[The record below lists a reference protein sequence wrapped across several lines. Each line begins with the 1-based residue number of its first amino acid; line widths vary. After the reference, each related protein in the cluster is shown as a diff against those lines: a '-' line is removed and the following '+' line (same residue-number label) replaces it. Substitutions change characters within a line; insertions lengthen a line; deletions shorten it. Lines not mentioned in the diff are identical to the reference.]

1 MNAPKAELRN
11 TPEGVRRFIAEL
23 RESSFSGDITSG
35 IGART
40 VFSTDNSIYEVR
52 PDAVIFPKTIEDIA
66 TAVRLTS
73 SGGPQIA
80 LTARGGGTGTNG
92 QSLNRGVIIDVSRHM
107 NRIIAVDPEAMT
119 AEVEPGVV
127 LDELNAYLK
136 GYGLFFP
143 PDVSSGSRAT
153 IGGMV
158 ATDASGKGSRIYGK
172 TSDYIERLNVVLA
185 DGSITEMSA
194 MDPPTASARCAEPG
208 LAGRALG
215 TVMEVTQRQRG
226 LIESVFPPMN
236 RGLTGYNLKG
246 VIRPD
251 GGVSLIPLL
260 AGSEGTLAITGRIT
274 LRLIRRP
281 ACRAL
286 VVVRYT
292 RFQAALEHVQRL
304 VEAEPTAVE
313 ILDDKIIDLAR
324 GDVVWASVEAAL
336 GDGGD
341 AASLNFVEF
350 VGMDQADVREGLKR
364 LEALLEADAN
374 QSVIDWTLIEDD
386 AVISHLWKLRAKAVG
401 LLGRLNGRRQG
412 VAFVEDC
419 AVPPESL
426 PAFVAEFRAILDRHG
441 LAYGMFGHADV
452 GCLHVRP
459 ALDMTDPLDAALI
472 RSISDEVASLT
483 RKYGGLLWGEHG
495 RGFRG
500 EFSPLFFG
508 PELYAE
514 LRRIKAAFDPHGIL
528 NPGKLADPQ
537 GVDRIDRIPFRGTLD
552 RRIDREQAASFE
564 RAMACNGNGL
574 CFNWDTA
581 DPMCPSYKITRDR
594 AQSPKGRA
602 ALLREWARCESASE
616 DAAEIERALDDSLA
630 TCLSCKACA
639 NQCPVQ
645 VDIPAMKARYLEQRH
660 RTLPRPSRDRILALM
675 ETLLP
680 LGRALPGLANT
691 LMNLSVAKKL
701 AELSGLVDLPAFSS
715 RATRGALKT
724 CRRYSPDAVA
734 ALTAEE
740 QSRAVI
746 LMEDGF
752 TSSFDVEAAAAVC
765 ELLKALGYQPLLA
778 EAIPNGKALHVR
790 GMLQG
795 FERAAERMRRRHA
808 EMASTG
814 LPIIGVEAVTNLMF
828 AHEYRTDDFHVPALL
843 SVEQFLAAEIR
854 EGRLVIQPVASA
866 PPYALFLHCTE
877 KTARPTAEA
886 DWAIVFKAFELEV
899 KIIPTGC
906 CGMAGLFGHEREHQ
920 DMSARLFDMSWR
932 KPVEGV
938 EPSRRLATG
947 FSCRCQTHRFTG
959 ERPRH
964 PAEALL
970 ERTERHPFQKRGK
983 HDDTIA

>member
-1 MNAPKAELRN
+1 MNAPATELRN
-11 TPEGVRRFIAEL
+11 GEPEGVRRFIGEL
-23 RESSFSGDITSG
+23 QRSGFNGDIASDV
-35 IGART
+35 GART

-52 PDAVIFPKTIEDIA
+52 PDAVIFPRTIEDIA
-66 TAVRLTS
+66 VAVKLAA
-73 SGGPQIA
+73 SGEPRIA

-92 QSLNRGVIIDVSRHM
+92 QSLNRGVIVDVSRHM
-107 NRIIAVDPEAMT
+107 NRIIAVDREAMT

-127 LDELNAYLK
+127 LDELNAHLRD
-136 GYGLFFP
+136 YGLFFP

-172 TSDYIERLNVVLA
+172 TSDYIERLDVVLA
-185 DGSITEMSA
+185 DGSIAGVSA
-194 MDPPTASARCAEPG
+194 MDAPTVATRRAEPG
-208 LAGRALG
+208 LGGQALG
-215 TVMEVTQRQRG
+215 TVVEVVERKRD
-226 LIESVFPPMN
+226 LIDSVFPPMN

-246 VIRPD
+246 VTRPD
-251 GGVSLIPLL
+251 GAISLIPLL
-260 AGSEGTLAITGRIT
+260 AGSEGTLAITGRIK

-281 ACRAL
+281 TCRAL
-286 VVVRYT
+286 VVIRYT

-304 VEAEPTAVE
+304 VEAEPSAVE
-313 ILDDKIIDLAR
+313 IIDDKIIDLAR
-324 GDVVWASVEAAL
+324 GDVVWTSVEATL

-341 AASLNFVEF
+341 AAGLNFVEF
-350 VGMDQADVREGLKR
+350 VGMDQTEVHEGLKR
-364 LEALLEADAN
+364 LEMVLETDGN
-374 QSVIDWTLIEDD
+374 QSVIDWTLVEDEV
-386 AVISHLWKLRAKAVG
+386 VISHLWKLRAKAVG
-401 LLGRLNGRRQG
+401 LLGRLDGRRQG

-419 AVPPESL
+419 AVPPKNL
-426 PAFVAEFRAILDRHG
+426 PAFVSEFRAVLDRHG

-459 ALDMTDPLDAALI
+459 ALDMTDPPDADLI
-472 RSISDEVASLT
+472 RAISDEVAALT

-514 LRRIKAAFDPHGIL
+514 LLRIKAAFDPRGIL

-552 RRIDREQAASFE
+552 RRIDRERAVPFE
-564 RAMACNGNGL
+564 RATACNGNGL
-574 CFNWDTA
+574 CFNWDAA
-581 DPMCPSYKITRDR
+581 DPMCPSYKATRDR
-594 AQSPKGRA
+594 TQSPKGRA
-602 ALLREWARCESASE
+602 ALLKEWIRRESAGE

-645 VDIPAMKARYLEQRH
+645 VDIPAMKARYLERRH

-680 LGRALPGLANT
+680 LGRALPGLANM
-691 LMNLSVAKKL
+691 LMNLAAAKKL

-715 RATRGALKT
+715 RATRGALKA

-740 QSRAVI
+740 RSRAVI

-752 TSSFDVEAAAAVC
+752 TSSFDAEVTAAVC
-765 ELLKALGYQPLLA
+765 ELLEALGYQPLLA
-778 EAIPNGKALHVR
+778 AAMPNGKALHVR

-808 EMASTG
+808 EMADTG

-828 AHEYRTDDFHVPALL
+828 AHEYRTDDFNVPALL
-843 SVEQFLAAEIR
+843 SIEQFLAAEIR
-854 EGRLVIQPVASA
+854 EGRLAIQPSASER
-866 PPYALFLHCTE
+866 PYTLFLHCTE
-877 KTARPTAEA
+877 KTARPTTGA
-886 DWAIVFKAFELEV
+886 DWAAVFRAFGLTA

-920 DMSARLFDMSWR
+920 DMSARLFDLSWR
-932 KPVEGV
+932 EPMAGT

-964 PAEALL
+964 PAEVLL
-970 ERTERHPFQKRGK
+970 ERTEWHPFPKRGK
-983 HDDTIA
+983 T